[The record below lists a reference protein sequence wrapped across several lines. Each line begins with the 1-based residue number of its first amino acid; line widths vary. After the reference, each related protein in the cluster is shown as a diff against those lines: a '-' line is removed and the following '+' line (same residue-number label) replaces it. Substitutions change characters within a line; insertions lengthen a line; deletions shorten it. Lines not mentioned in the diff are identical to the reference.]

1 MAVESKGVRIVLDCD
16 DEGEERVIYRGRLEL
31 EGGAVPI
38 EVRVERAETPDGLRA
53 EAAAP
58 EAPSELRAALE
69 RLAGAMA
76 RSAVRSARHE
86 GRPCPRRIQRWRELP
101 RHG

>member
-1 MAVESKGVRIVLDCD
+1 VAADKKGVRIVLDRD
-16 DEGEERVIYRGRLEL
+16 DDAEELVIYRGRLEL
-31 EGGAVPI
+31 EGTAVPI
-38 EVRVERAETPDGLRA
+38 EVRIERAETPDGLRA
-53 EAAAP
+53 DAAAP
-58 EAPSELRAALE
+58 EAPAELRAALE